1 MMMMGEI
8 WLLLCRTPSFF
19 ENWCFCFSIIIH
31 THTVC
36 RHRNNVNR
44 VNSECRFI
52 DSSTLLFKNKTRSVN
67 IVKHWE
73 EKCYWNDWV
82 VGERNMCLGTIIWT
96 SWSVPFSFSL
106 STFVTQWIDMKRTND
121 RAAGVFLAGNLYLFS
136 VLSKR
141 AREVDEI
148 KTYRLAA
155 KLNNGESWLEQTSPY
170 PKRRTKV
177 PSE

>member
-1 MMMMGEI
+1 MK
-8 WLLLCRTPSFF
+8 F
-19 ENWCFCFSIIIH
+19 
-31 THTVC
+31 
-36 RHRNNVNR
+36 
-44 VNSECRFI
+44 RFI
-52 DSSTLLFKNKTRSVN
+52 IPLLFKTKTRSVN
-67 IVKHWE
+67 IVSNIK
-73 EKCYWNDWV
+73 KKNAI
-82 VGERNMCLGTIIWT
+82 GTIESMASETCVWVRLVELHGVFI
-96 SWSVPFSFSL
+96 FIFSL
-106 STFVTQWIDMKRTND
+106 SSFVTHIYIKRTND

-177 PSE
+177 SSE